1 MGASCGEICTLVKG
15 EGRLFER
22 ETLGGPLERGELG
35 SGPERGVGWRE
46 VESHHGERRL
56 GVIRLDCTVW
66 MWILRH
72 RWGEGDAGRETAAAV
87 GDSEE
92 WVGCLYMSVGGHH
105 GEMMARLMGAY
116 GRRGIWWA
124 PVIRIS
130 HELQLFPHQLPQSA
144 LLSST
149 SPAPLRSLFLLSCK
163 APHKHRRTPSK
174 LWIQMEQ

>member
-1 MGASCGEICTLVKG
+1 M
-15 EGRLFER
+15 
-22 ETLGGPLERGELG
+22 
-35 SGPERGVGWRE
+35 
-46 VESHHGERRL
+46 
-56 GVIRLDCTVW
+56 IRLDCTVW
-66 MWILRH
+66 MRILRH
-72 RWGEGDAGRETAAAV
+72 RWGEGDAGRETAVAV

-116 GRRGIWWA
+116 GTQGILWA

-163 APHKHRRTPSK
+163 APHKRRRTPSK